1 MYERCVARQEVG
13 MGCHFLWILR
23 HFYLDFSTFLGF
35 PNNFVSI
42 AILVTR

>member
-23 HFYLDFSTFLGF
+23 HFIWISQLFWDFLTIS
-35 PNNFVSI
+35 
-42 AILVTR
+42 